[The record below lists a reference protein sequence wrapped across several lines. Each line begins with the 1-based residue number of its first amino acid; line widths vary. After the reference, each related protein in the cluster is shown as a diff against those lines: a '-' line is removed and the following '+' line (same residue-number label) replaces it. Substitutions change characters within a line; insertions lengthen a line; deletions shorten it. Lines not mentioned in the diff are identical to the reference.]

1 MRIMNPVISM
11 MRKVQY
17 RVFLVLFLAVTF
29 VAVPNGTHASNWGDI
44 TIYITPAEV
53 TGSAQWYITYDDK
66 HSSGESQTVNLK
78 NDVVYT
84 IQFTSVEGYQAPAN
98 LTVQF
103 ASGQTSFSTTV
114 EYIPV
119 GGDEKV
125 TVDVPNWPLW
135 PQKRTSYSVWE
146 PYSFTSIGRDVMAWV
161 VFDNPDTANPTFWV
175 SDLKVTIMD
184 TIVSGDVEETIVT
197 KVEPEFSDSVQTY
210 GYIQGGQIHEFP
222 ATLSGVVDDLRDYAI
237 IPEYVPGVDSS
248 EWWLMYDPDELVSGD
263 EEYYANQDFDT
274 SWLGYDEW
282 ITFLQEGIEIESVQ
296 YVLEDSGHAPPVT
309 MWAKDNWLVYY
320 VDNYVVPSAW
330 MDGETEKVFI
340 FLPTNQ
346 GMLNCFEVNE
356 TPGSLGVSRIW
367 SVMPFPAFQQAVY
380 NQVRY
385 ENDGQYPRLTVLD
398 GPVYVH
404 DVQDDAGNWKRVLV
418 GSTGLGTEQVNKI
431 GPNWTVEDS
440 DMPQPGGGPAITGKS
455 KIFGIYAIDVTD
467 PYNPDPLW
475 SVTNIQVQREDGASV
490 MRVIDDEG
498 NSLDAEDFPYSDI
511 DMMTAKPQ
519 IGFTETE
526 DGTRTWHLLMVGVD
540 NSDFDT
546 PKYVWIDADPL
557 TGVVRERG
565 YFNGFDGQT
574 PETLPSEDTF
584 AYNFED
590 WYPSRMLAA
599 YPQEEGSL
607 PVLSDVYV
615 YLSNG
620 TFYSWDLASEEAV
633 PVKVFNVYTNEGHT
647 YPAPPITDFDIAY
660 FGGDVYL
667 AATAPLDYPGV
678 GQPHD
683 TYGLLLVN
691 LTLIQEKEVQ
701 DLNTQGSQGQS
712 GDEKIRL
719 VEDGVVMIQLQTG
732 KGGNAYD
739 FNELTAAPLFAGE
752 TLYQAQYTDEGDV
765 SRLYTLDLSYLS
777 DISGSS
783 GQVFLPDDPFIDV
796 IEQEFSAMT
805 VNSEGDLLL
814 LNEDGDVVLTIEDVI
829 DLGDGSG
836 GGSSELNNLEIVY
849 WKTK

>member
-1 MRIMNPVISM
+1 
-11 MRKVQY
+11 
-17 RVFLVLFLAVTF
+17 VFFLAVTF
-29 VAVPNGTHASNWGDI
+29 VAVPNGTHAANWGDI

-53 TGSAQWYITYDDK
+53 TGSAQWYITSNKK
-66 HSSGESQTVNLK
+66 HSSGESQRVNLK

-84 IQFTSVEGYQAPAN
+84 IQFTEVEEYQAPPN

-103 ASGQTSFSTTV
+103 APDQTSFSTTV
-114 EYIPV
+114 EYVAV
-119 GGDEKV
+119 GGDENV

-146 PYSFTSIGRDVMAWV
+146 PYSFTSIGRDVNAWV
-161 VFDNPDTANPTFWV
+161 LFDNPDPDNPTFWV

-184 TIVSGDVEETIVT
+184 TVLTEGVEKTIVT
-197 KVEPEFSDSVQTY
+197 KVEPEYLDSGAIY

-222 ATLSGVVDDLRDYAI
+222 DTLSGIEEDLRDYSV
-237 IPEYVPGVDSS
+237 IPEFVPGVDGS
-248 EWWLMYDPDELVSGD
+248 EFWLMHDPNELVSGD
-263 EEYYANQDFDT
+263 EEYYANQDFAT
-274 SWLGYDEW
+274 SWFGYGDW
-282 ITFLQEGIEIESVQ
+282 ITFLQEGIEVDGVQ
-296 YVLEDSGHAPPVT
+296 YVLEDSGHAPPLT
-309 MWAKDNWLVYY
+309 MWGKDGWLDFY
-320 VDNYVVPSAW
+320 VDDYSPPSEW
-330 MDGETEKVFI
+330 MIDSETERVFI

-346 GMLNCFEVNE
+346 GMLNCFEVDE

-380 NQVRY
+380 SQVRY

-455 KIFGIYAIDVTD
+455 KMFGIYAIDVTD

-490 MRVIDDEG
+490 SRVIDDEG
-498 NSLDAEDFPYSDI
+498 NSLDSVDYPYSDI

-540 NSDFDT
+540 NSDSDT

-557 TGVVRERG
+557 TGAIRNRG
-565 YFNGFDGQT
+565 YFYDFDGET
-574 PETLPSEDTF
+574 PETLPSVDTF
-584 AYNFED
+584 GYNSED
-590 WYPSRMLAA
+590 WYPSRLLAA
-599 YPQEEGSL
+599 YPPTDDAL

-620 TFYSWDLASEEAV
+620 TFYSWDLSSEDPV
-633 PVKVFNVYTNEGHT
+633 PEKIFNVYTNEGHG

-660 FGGDVYL
+660 FPDPEDPNSTETYL

-701 DLNTQGSQGQS
+701 DLNTQGAQGQS
-712 GDEKIRL
+712 GDEKIKL

-732 KGGNAYD
+732 KGGQAYD
-739 FNELTAAPLFAGE
+739 FNELAAAPVFLSKETNGVLEAKLFMA
-752 TLYQAQYTDEGDV
+752 LYTDEGDV

-777 DISGSS
+777 EITGHS
-783 GQVFLPDDPFIDV
+783 GQVDLPDDPFVDYIG
-796 IEQEFSAMT
+796 QEFSSIT
-805 VNSEGDLLL
+805 INSEGDLLL
-814 LNEDGDVVLTIEDVI
+814 LDAEGGVIDTIENVV
-829 DLGDGSG
+829 DLGLGPPG
-836 GGSSELNNLEIVY
+836 GTSELDNLGIVY
-849 WKTK
+849 WEFK

>member
-1 MRIMNPVISM
+1 MN
-11 MRKVQY
+11 
-17 RVFLVLFLAVTF
+17 
-29 VAVPNGTHASNWGDI
+29 
-44 TIYITPAEV
+44 
-53 TGSAQWYITYDDK
+53 
-66 HSSGESQTVNLK
+66 
-78 NDVVYT
+78 
-84 IQFTSVEGYQAPAN
+84 
-98 LTVQF
+98 
-103 ASGQTSFSTTV
+103 
-114 EYIPV
+114 
-119 GGDEKV
+119 
-125 TVDVPNWPLW
+125 
-135 PQKRTSYSVWE
+135 
-146 PYSFTSIGRDVMAWV
+146 
-161 VFDNPDTANPTFWV
+161 
-175 SDLKVTIMD
+175 
-184 TIVSGDVEETIVT
+184 TIVTDGVEETIVT
-197 KVEPEFSDSVQTY
+197 KVEPEFLDSGQTY

-222 ATLSGVVDDLRDYAI
+222 DTLSGIEEDLRDYSV
-237 IPEYVPGVDSS
+237 IPEFVPGVDSS
-248 EWWLMYDPDELVSGD
+248 EWWLMYDPDTLVSGD
-263 EEYYANQDFDT
+263 EEYYANQDFAT
-274 SWLGYDEW
+274 SWFGYGDW

-296 YVLEDSGHAPPVT
+296 YVLEDSGHAPPLT

-320 VDNYVVPSAW
+320 VDDYVVPSAW

-346 GMLNCFEVNE
+346 GMLNCFEVDE

-380 NQVRY
+380 SQVRY

-490 MRVIDDEG
+490 SRVIDDEG
-498 NSLDAEDFPYSDI
+498 NSLDSMHDPNYSDI

-526 DGTRTWHLLMVGVD
+526 DGTRTWHLLMVGLD
-540 NSDFDT
+540 NSDQDT
-546 PKYVWIDADPL
+546 PQYVWFDADPL
-557 TGVVRERG
+557 TGEIRSSG
-565 YFNGFDGQT
+565 SFYDFDGVT
-574 PETLPSEDTF
+574 PETLPSVDDSF
-584 AYNFED
+584 FNYED

-599 YPQEEGSL
+599 YPQEGGL
-607 PVLSDVYV
+607 PVLSDVYI

-620 TFYSWDLASEEAV
+620 TFYSWDLSSDEAV
-633 PVKVFNVYTNEGHT
+633 PEKVFNVYTNEGHE

-667 AATAPLDYPGV
+667 AATAPLGYPGV
-678 GQPHD
+678 GSPHE

-691 LTLIQEKEVQ
+691 ISQILRSQETGSPTY
-701 DLNTQGSQGQS
+701 DLNTMGSLGQD

-732 KGGNAYD
+732 DKGGNAYD

-783 GQVFLPDDPFIDV
+783 GQVFLPDDAFIDV

-814 LNEDGDVVLTIEDVI
+814 LDESGGVVLTIEDVI
-829 DLGDGSG
+829 DLGDGGAG